1 MGKKEKQLG
10 TQPIANIG
18 AWVQT
23 ERKAHEA
30 WGNLAL
36 KSPRA
41 AALLHRLVAQM
52 GHQNAV
58 VINQKTLAEIM
69 GCTVRTV
76 QRAVADL
83 VADKWIQAISMG
95 GAGTVNAYVVN
106 DRVAWGE
113 KRDMRPHVSVFS
125 AQVIARAD
133 EQDAMTLEGSSLR
146 RIPTLYAGERQLPTG
161 PGEEPPSQPSIPGFE
176 PDLPYI
182 DQETGE
188 VFGQDM
194 QTRLAL
200 EQRGQQRITE

>member
-1 MGKKEKQLG
+1 MSKKQLG
-10 TQPIANIG
+10 TKPVSNTG
-18 AWVQT
+18 TWVQT
-23 ERKAHEA
+23 DRKAHEA
-30 WGNLAL
+30 WGDLAL

-41 AALLHRLVAQM
+41 AALLHRLVANM

-58 VINQKTLAEIM
+58 VINQKTLAEVM

-113 KRDMRPHVSVFS
+113 RRNMRPHVSVFS
-125 AQVIARAD
+125 AQVVARAD
-133 EQDAMTLEGSSLR
+133 EQDAVTLEGSPLR
-146 RIPTLYAGERQLPTG
+146 RIPTLYAGEQQLPSG
-161 PGEEPPSQPSIPGFE
+161 PGEDPPSQPSIPGLE

-182 DQETGE
+182 DAETGE
-188 VFGQDM
+188 VLNADM
-194 QTRLAL
+194 QTRMAL
-200 EQRGQQRITE
+200 EERGQRRIPE